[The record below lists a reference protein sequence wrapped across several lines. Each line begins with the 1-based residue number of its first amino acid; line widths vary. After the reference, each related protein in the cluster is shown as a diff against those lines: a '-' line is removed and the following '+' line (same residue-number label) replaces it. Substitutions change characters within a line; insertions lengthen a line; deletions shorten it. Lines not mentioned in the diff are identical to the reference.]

1 MNKLN
6 KGRLRVRVKRVQ
18 KSEIEVGQGS
28 LLPKIQYSV
37 LQIAFT
43 DVVQIGSAYDLKI
56 GSADV
61 MVKIVHTKEL
71 QVVLCFK

>member
-1 MNKLN
+1 M
-6 KGRLRVRVKRVQ
+6 RVKRVK

-28 LLPKIQYSV
+28 LLPKLQFLV

-43 DVVQIGSAYDLKI
+43 DVVQIGSADDLKI

-61 MVKIVHTKEL
+61 LVKIVQIRNYSL
-71 QVVLCFK
+71 FCVLK

>member
-6 KGRLRVRVKRVQ
+6 KARVRVKGVQ